1 MRRRFA
7 DLPVGGKILTGYALV
22 AGLMLVVIIYGLASL
37 TQLEESEGELVRST
51 NVRKAA
57 RQLDVDVLSI
67 IVALEYFVDTRDSA
81 MLQELENRRQAAAAL
96 REEIRRTSTRPV
108 TLAALGATKYMLKS
122 STSPKQLAALVQETL
137 AGR

>member
-1 MRRRFA
+1 MRTRSRYVRRRLRSRSTAVRRRFA

-37 TQLEESEGELVRST
+37 ARLEESERELVRTT

-67 IVALEYFVDTRDSA
+67 IIALEYFVDTRDPA
-81 MLQELENRRQAAAAL
+81 LLQEG
-96 REEIRRTSTRPV
+96 ICICIP
-108 TLAALGATKYMLKS
+108 
-122 STSPKQLAALVQETL
+122 
-137 AGR
+137 